1 MTPEIK
7 PMTVDDYLNVVDYSD
22 DPNYVPSDFALHYL
36 AFIKMVNGAEG
47 EENKTPVIH
56 LKMLDTLIKE
66 QDTANLLFR
75 GAAKALSLDT
85 QILTP
90 LGNKTVE
97 ELSAG
102 DSVFDRNGKVT
113 FVLAKS
119 EVFNKPMYELVLA
132 DGRKLKVSEDHIN
145 IVRKRTSVS
154 SGSRLEFKEYEL
166 TTKELLEKG
175 VTYNRTVS
183 DRNPSGQ
190 ENKWF
195 IPTASA
201 IELCEIDS
209 PIDPYTVGLIL
220 GDGSIGETGYSRIH
234 CHVDD
239 VNHYLQRIPYTCS
252 EIKEDT
258 RYPKVKRFGILGI
271 GKKVKSFLGV
281 DNCYS
286 KRVPQALLW
295 GSKEQRL
302 AVLQGL
308 MDTDGTVG
316 DKKSS
321 TTFTSVSEGLANDV
335 LWLVRSLG
343 GEGVIKTNLWNGR
356 LSYRVHIRIGIN
368 PFTLPRKANKWVANV
383 KGHVAIIAINKIEDT
398 PSQCLMVSSGTK
410 SFLAESFIVT
420 HNTTVFGEYM
430 FPYLAVYGELPGLKV
445 DVALYVTD
453 SIENGVK
460 NMRKNLEHRWENSAF
475 LQEYIP
481 SIRFTD
487 TRWEFTN
494 IDGRSLIVKGYGAKA
509 LSLDSEL
516 FTETGRISIGECQV
530 GDRIF
535 GADGKLTTITAKSE
549 VFHKPMY
556 RLSLADGRSLKV
568 SEDHLNPV
576 IINTNPNNT
585 VRWEEQVLTTQE
597 LLQQP
602 LVHTKKGNV
611 NHKGTSSKSLVF
623 VKNIAPLDYPE
634 AVLSIDPYTLG
645 VVIGDGRIRK
655 ECGSVE
661 LTVHV
666 NELDHYHASIPYVFG
681 ALYKDPRSHAVT
693 QSIRGLGPRLKQMG
707 LNVRG
712 EQKFIPYEYF
722 FGSISQRLELLR
734 GLMDTDGTVSESGR
748 LSFTSSSHQLVDDL
762 ACLVRSLGGTAGK
775 IHKQSHALAYRV
787 ELWMELN
794 PFRLARKAARF
805 IPKQK
810 HVAVVAVERIEDE
823 PSQCIAVDNSERQFV
838 AECYFRTHNTG
849 VRGAKEKGK
858 RPQFALLDDLLSD
871 EDARSPT
878 VIASIEDTV
887 YKAVDN
893 ALHPT
898 KRKVIWNGTPFN
910 QRDPLYKAIES
921 GGWAVN
927 VFPVCEKF
935 PCTRKEFKGAWPDR
949 FSYDAVKRAYDK
961 AVANGKA
968 DAFNQELMLRIMSQE
983 DKLILPSD
991 LVWYS
996 RELVL
1001 LNKHNFNFYITT
1013 DLATSE
1019 KKSADF
1025 SVVSVW
1031 AYNSNGD
1038 WLLVDGFR
1046 ERCLV
1051 DKAIEQVFRFV
1062 QIYQPQGVGIEVSGQ
1077 QGGFVT
1083 WIQNE
1088 MIRKNLWFTLTSSR
1102 NSALPGIRPVADKF
1116 SRFMT
1121 VSPLFKA
1128 RKIMLPNELKEDP
1141 FLVAM
1146 VEELSLVSRNGFK
1159 SKNDDT
1165 LDTISMLT
1173 EMNPWKPT
1181 NEAGMSYNPHSG
1193 LWESDDEDDGSIGSS
1208 INSYI
1213 V

>member
-75 GAAKALSLDT
+75 GAAK
-85 QILTP
+85 
-90 LGNKTVE
+90 
-97 ELSAG
+97 
-102 DSVFDRNGKVT
+102 
-113 FVLAKS
+113 
-119 EVFNKPMYELVLA
+119 
-132 DGRKLKVSEDHIN
+132 
-145 IVRKRTSVS
+145 
-154 SGSRLEFKEYEL
+154 
-166 TTKELLEKG
+166 TT
-175 VTYNRTVS
+175 
-183 DRNPSGQ
+183 
-190 ENKWF
+190 
-195 IPTASA
+195 I
-201 IELCEIDS
+201 
-209 PIDPYTVGLIL
+209 
-220 GDGSIGETGYSRIH
+220 
-234 CHVDD
+234 
-239 VNHYLQRIPYTCS
+239 
-252 EIKEDT
+252 
-258 RYPKVKRFGILGI
+258 
-271 GKKVKSFLGV
+271 
-281 DNCYS
+281 
-286 KRVPQALLW
+286 
-295 GSKEQRL
+295 
-302 AVLQGL
+302 
-308 MDTDGTVG
+308 
-316 DKKSS
+316 
-321 TTFTSVSEGLANDV
+321 
-335 LWLVRSLG
+335 
-343 GEGVIKTNLWNGR
+343 
-356 LSYRVHIRIGIN
+356 
-368 PFTLPRKANKWVANV
+368 
-383 KGHVAIIAINKIEDT
+383 
-398 PSQCLMVSSGTK
+398 
-410 SFLAESFIVT
+410 
-420 HNTTVFGEYM
+420 FGEYM

-494 IDGRSLIVKGYGAKA
+494 IDGRSLIVKGYGAK
-509 LSLDSEL
+509 
-516 FTETGRISIGECQV
+516 
-530 GDRIF
+530 
-535 GADGKLTTITAKSE
+535 
-549 VFHKPMY
+549 
-556 RLSLADGRSLKV
+556 
-568 SEDHLNPV
+568 
-576 IINTNPNNT
+576 
-585 VRWEEQVLTTQE
+585 
-597 LLQQP
+597 
-602 LVHTKKGNV
+602 
-611 NHKGTSSKSLVF
+611 
-623 VKNIAPLDYPE
+623 
-634 AVLSIDPYTLG
+634 
-645 VVIGDGRIRK
+645 
-655 ECGSVE
+655 
-661 LTVHV
+661 
-666 NELDHYHASIPYVFG
+666 
-681 ALYKDPRSHAVT
+681 
-693 QSIRGLGPRLKQMG
+693 
-707 LNVRG
+707 
-712 EQKFIPYEYF
+712 
-722 FGSISQRLELLR
+722 
-734 GLMDTDGTVSESGR
+734 
-748 LSFTSSSHQLVDDL
+748 
-762 ACLVRSLGGTAGK
+762 
-775 IHKQSHALAYRV
+775 
-787 ELWMELN
+787 
-794 PFRLARKAARF
+794 
-805 IPKQK
+805 
-810 HVAVVAVERIEDE
+810 
-823 PSQCIAVDNSERQFV
+823 
-838 AECYFRTHNTG
+838 TG

-878 VIASIEDTV
+878 VIAGIEDTV

-910 QRDPLYKAIES
+910 QRDPLYKAVES

-1128 RKIMLPNELKEDP
+1128 RKIMLPTELKEDP

-1146 VEELSLVSRNGFK
+1146 VEELSLISRNGFK

>member
-75 GAAKALSLDT
+75 GAAK
-85 QILTP
+85 
-90 LGNKTVE
+90 
-97 ELSAG
+97 
-102 DSVFDRNGKVT
+102 
-113 FVLAKS
+113 
-119 EVFNKPMYELVLA
+119 
-132 DGRKLKVSEDHIN
+132 
-145 IVRKRTSVS
+145 
-154 SGSRLEFKEYEL
+154 
-166 TTKELLEKG
+166 TT
-175 VTYNRTVS
+175 
-183 DRNPSGQ
+183 
-190 ENKWF
+190 
-195 IPTASA
+195 I
-201 IELCEIDS
+201 
-209 PIDPYTVGLIL
+209 
-220 GDGSIGETGYSRIH
+220 
-234 CHVDD
+234 
-239 VNHYLQRIPYTCS
+239 
-252 EIKEDT
+252 
-258 RYPKVKRFGILGI
+258 
-271 GKKVKSFLGV
+271 
-281 DNCYS
+281 
-286 KRVPQALLW
+286 
-295 GSKEQRL
+295 
-302 AVLQGL
+302 
-308 MDTDGTVG
+308 
-316 DKKSS
+316 
-321 TTFTSVSEGLANDV
+321 
-335 LWLVRSLG
+335 
-343 GEGVIKTNLWNGR
+343 
-356 LSYRVHIRIGIN
+356 
-368 PFTLPRKANKWVANV
+368 
-383 KGHVAIIAINKIEDT
+383 
-398 PSQCLMVSSGTK
+398 
-410 SFLAESFIVT
+410 
-420 HNTTVFGEYM
+420 FGEYM

-494 IDGRSLIVKGYGAKA
+494 IDGRNLIVKGYGA
-509 LSLDSEL
+509 
-516 FTETGRISIGECQV
+516 I
-530 GDRIF
+530 
-535 GADGKLTTITAKSE
+535 
-549 VFHKPMY
+549 
-556 RLSLADGRSLKV
+556 
-568 SEDHLNPV
+568 
-576 IINTNPNNT
+576 
-585 VRWEEQVLTTQE
+585 
-597 LLQQP
+597 
-602 LVHTKKGNV
+602 
-611 NHKGTSSKSLVF
+611 
-623 VKNIAPLDYPE
+623 
-634 AVLSIDPYTLG
+634 
-645 VVIGDGRIRK
+645 
-655 ECGSVE
+655 
-661 LTVHV
+661 
-666 NELDHYHASIPYVFG
+666 
-681 ALYKDPRSHAVT
+681 
-693 QSIRGLGPRLKQMG
+693 
-707 LNVRG
+707 
-712 EQKFIPYEYF
+712 
-722 FGSISQRLELLR
+722 
-734 GLMDTDGTVSESGR
+734 
-748 LSFTSSSHQLVDDL
+748 
-762 ACLVRSLGGTAGK
+762 
-775 IHKQSHALAYRV
+775 
-787 ELWMELN
+787 
-794 PFRLARKAARF
+794 
-805 IPKQK
+805 
-810 HVAVVAVERIEDE
+810 
-823 PSQCIAVDNSERQFV
+823 
-838 AECYFRTHNTG
+838 TG

-878 VIASIEDTV
+878 VIARIEDTV
-887 YKAVDN
+887 YKAIDN

-910 QRDPLYKAIES
+910 QRDPLYKAVES

-1159 SKNDDT
+1159 SKHDDT

>member
-1 MTPEIK
+1 
-7 PMTVDDYLNVVDYSD
+7 MTVDDYLNVVDYSD

-97 ELSAG
+97 ELSVG
-102 DSVFDRNGKVT
+102 DSVFDRSGKVT

-154 SGSRLEFKEYEL
+154 HGSRLEFKEYEL

-252 EIKEDT
+252 EIKEDI
-258 RYPKVKRFGILGI
+258 RYPQVKRFGILGI

-383 KGHVAIIAINKIEDT
+383 KGHVAIIAINKIEDA

-494 IDGRSLIVKGYGAKA
+494 IDGRSLIVKGYGAK
-509 LSLDSEL
+509 
-516 FTETGRISIGECQV
+516 
-530 GDRIF
+530 
-535 GADGKLTTITAKSE
+535 
-549 VFHKPMY
+549 
-556 RLSLADGRSLKV
+556 
-568 SEDHLNPV
+568 
-576 IINTNPNNT
+576 
-585 VRWEEQVLTTQE
+585 
-597 LLQQP
+597 
-602 LVHTKKGNV
+602 
-611 NHKGTSSKSLVF
+611 
-623 VKNIAPLDYPE
+623 
-634 AVLSIDPYTLG
+634 
-645 VVIGDGRIRK
+645 
-655 ECGSVE
+655 
-661 LTVHV
+661 
-666 NELDHYHASIPYVFG
+666 
-681 ALYKDPRSHAVT
+681 
-693 QSIRGLGPRLKQMG
+693 
-707 LNVRG
+707 
-712 EQKFIPYEYF
+712 
-722 FGSISQRLELLR
+722 
-734 GLMDTDGTVSESGR
+734 
-748 LSFTSSSHQLVDDL
+748 
-762 ACLVRSLGGTAGK
+762 
-775 IHKQSHALAYRV
+775 
-787 ELWMELN
+787 
-794 PFRLARKAARF
+794 
-805 IPKQK
+805 
-810 HVAVVAVERIEDE
+810 
-823 PSQCIAVDNSERQFV
+823 
-838 AECYFRTHNTG
+838 TG

-1128 RKIMLPNELKEDP
+1128 RKIMLPTELKEDP

-1146 VEELSLVSRNGFK
+1146 VEELSLISRNGFK